1 MQPAPTV
8 DDLLLLIHRLSPAQ
22 QAQLFARLSA
32 EIASLVQQLPQT
44 PPPSRSLQGL
54 WENDHPPITEDDIA
68 AARHDMWGN
77 FPRDDI

>member
-8 DDLLLLIHRLSPAQ
+8 DDLLLLIHRLPPAQ

-32 EIASLVQQLPQT
+32 EIASLVQQMTQT

-54 WENDHPPITEDDIA
+54 WEHDHPPISAEDIA
-68 AARHDMWGN
+68 AARQDMWGD